1 MILQDCQAKDSAM
14 LATQVNDLGLW
25 LSGVSPTN
33 WVNPEHDVGMLQVPR
48 DHQEV
53 ARLEGRYKSQGEL
66 ANGESAMVVALK
78 DDAVQIDANNMMA
91 GKSRTFEITLQRI
104 EPAKM

>member
-1 MILQDCQAKDSAM
+1 M
-14 LATQVNDLGLW
+14 LATQVNGLGLW

-33 WVNPEHDVGMLQVPR
+33 CVNPEHNDGMLQVPR

-53 ARLEGRYKSQGEL
+53 ARLEGRYKSQGGLKEGMVVEL